1 MTNYSEELKS
11 LEKEL
16 ACSLN
21 DMWHASVA
29 MNEIYYADCIKRYEK
44 ISVRM
49 AEVIQK
55 EAEEAGAK

>member
-16 ACSLN
+16 VCSLN
-21 DMWHASVA
+21 DMWHASAA